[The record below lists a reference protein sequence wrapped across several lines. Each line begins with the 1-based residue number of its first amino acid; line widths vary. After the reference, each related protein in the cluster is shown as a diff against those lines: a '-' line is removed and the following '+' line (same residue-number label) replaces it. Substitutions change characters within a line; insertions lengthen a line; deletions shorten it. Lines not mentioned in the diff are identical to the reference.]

1 VSDENDLALAVREVI
16 EPGGDRHRGMRRL
29 ITEVARRAGSSR
41 AGGTGRWLAELV
53 MDVAVPI
60 PIRDLATLQAHHP
73 GVVDAQLAA
82 ALVRNASVA
91 TGTVGALGGVLA
103 AAETFTPPLWLA
115 WPVQLVA
122 ETVAV
127 VAVELKLL
135 AELQEVY
142 GRPVTGTATLARR
155 HAGASLGTAPR
166 RAPRRDHTG
175 RLSLTADIDDH
186 ASPAQPTTAATPRAQ
201 QLDAA
206 TLPRRCRRRRR
217 AQPQAT
223 RAIGEAVMADLTR
236 GAPSAC

>member
-1 VSDENDLALAVREVI
+1 MSDENDLALAREVI

-142 GRPVTGTATLARR
+142 GRPVTGTATQRGATLVQAWAQRR
-155 HAGASLGTAPR
+155 GVRLDVTTPGGFRSPLTSTTMRRQLSQQLLRRLGRNSSTLLPFLVGAAAGAELNR
-166 RAPRRDHTG
+166 R
-175 RLSLTADIDDH
+175 
-186 ASPAQPTTAATPRAQ
+186 
-201 QLDAA
+201 
-206 TLPRRCRRRRR
+206 
-217 AQPQAT
+217 AT